1 MLQAEILLSIIM
13 VVAFVI
19 VFSIP
24 KWKKRKNEKLIAMI
38 CTAAILLCQIIL
50 LVVYILN
57 GEKYEYISQIFTI
70 IPWIFTFIIGII
82 LCYLSKVDNNTKESE
97 EKENS

>member
-1 MLQAEILLSIIM
+1 MIQAEILLSIIM

-24 KWKKRKNEKLIAMI
+24 KWKKRKNEKLSAMI

-70 IPWIFTFIIGII
+70 IPWLFTLIIGII
-82 LCYLSKVDNNTKESE
+82 LSYLSKQESKEE
-97 EKENS
+97 ENS